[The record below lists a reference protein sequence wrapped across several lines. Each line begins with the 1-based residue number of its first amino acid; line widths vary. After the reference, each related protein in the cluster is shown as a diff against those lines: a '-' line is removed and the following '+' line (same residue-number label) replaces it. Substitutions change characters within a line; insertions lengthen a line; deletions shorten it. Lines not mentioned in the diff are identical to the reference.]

1 VEIRVEQLQLRLVTP
16 FKIAHGSTSA
26 RYNVLAHVSDG
37 QHSGVGEA
45 AVVPYYGETAER
57 VTAWLTRP
65 DVRAALGA
73 NPLLL
78 EDALNALPPA
88 DSPAALAALDMAL
101 HDLWG
106 QRLGH
111 PLYRLWGLNPARCPV
126 SSLTVSM
133 ADDEQAYRNL
143 LRAVQR
149 APLVKLKLGSG
160 DVQRDLELAQIARAE
175 LPGTRLCADANS
187 AWTAE
192 QSLWI
197 IPRLAE
203 LAVAFV
209 EQPVARADYAGWRA
223 LRAGL
228 PAGMPPVIADE
239 SSQNAA
245 DIAPLAGLADGVNI
259 KLAKCGGLRAARQMI
274 ALARAFGMRVML
286 GCMVESSVAV
296 TAAAHLAPLADYA
309 DLDSSLLI
317 SNDPYQGVVNADGR
331 LILPDAPG
339 LGLRRRI
346 WG

>member
-1 VEIRVEQLQLRLVTP
+1 MEIQVEQLQLRLVMP
-16 FKIAHGSTSA
+16 FRIAHGSSSA

-37 QHSGVGEA
+37 QHTGVGEA

-126 SSLTVSM
+126 NSLTVGM
-133 ADDEQAYRNL
+133 TEDEQSYRDL
-143 LRAVQR
+143 LRAAQR

-160 DVQRDLELAQIARAE
+160 DTQRDLELAQIARAE
-175 LPGTRLCADANS
+175 LPGARLCADANG

-192 QSLWI
+192 QALWI
-197 IPRLAE
+197 VPRLAE
-203 LAVAFV
+203 LHMVFV
-209 EQPVARADYAGWRA
+209 EQPVAKADYDGWRA

-228 PAGMPPVIADE
+228 PPGLPPLIADE
-239 SSQNAA
+239 SAQNTA
-245 DIAPLAGLADGVNI
+245 DVAPLAGLADGVNV

-274 ALARAFGMRVML
+274 ALARVFGLRVML
-286 GCMVESSVAV
+286 VCMVESSVAV

-309 DLDSSLLI
+309 DLDGNLLI
-317 SNDPYQGVVNADGR
+317 SNDPYQGVINADGR
-331 LILPDAPG
+331 LILPDTPG
-339 LGLRRRI
+339 LGLCRRD
-346 WG
+346 G